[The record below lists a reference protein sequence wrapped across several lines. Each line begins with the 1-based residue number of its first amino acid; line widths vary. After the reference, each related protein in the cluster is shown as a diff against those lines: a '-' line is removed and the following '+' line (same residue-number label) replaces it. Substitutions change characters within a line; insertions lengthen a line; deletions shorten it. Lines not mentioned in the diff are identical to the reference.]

1 MFQEIDIQESLNGIY
16 WQKSSIKSGKAYII
30 VKALQFIYKGYAK
43 GFKSVN
49 ITYVVLR
56 GSTLN
61 FSLRATD
68 SGGEWFD
75 FDIQTRFDSLKEE
88 YTKEDFIFEPLSYM
102 KEQYVE
108 MATNLVN
115 NLIIYQD
122 VESVDV

>member
-1 MFQEIDIQESLNGIY
+1 
-16 WQKSSIKSGKAYII
+16 
-30 VKALQFIYKGYAK
+30 VKALQFIYKGCAK

-61 FSLRATD
+61 FAFKAVD
-68 SGGEWFD
+68 SKGKELE

-88 YTKEDFIFEPLSYM
+88 YKKEDFIFEPISYM
-102 KEQYVE
+102 KQEYFE
-108 MATNLVN
+108 IATNFVN
-115 NLIIYQD
+115 NLTIYQE

>member
-1 MFQEIDIQESLNGIY
+1 M
-16 WQKSSIKSGKAYII
+16 
-30 VKALQFIYKGYAK
+30 KALQFIYKGYAK
-43 GFKSVN
+43 GFKTVN
-49 ITYVVLR
+49 ISYVVLR

-115 NLIIYQD
+115 NLTIYQD

>member
-1 MFQEIDIQESLNGIY
+1 M
-16 WQKSSIKSGKAYII
+16 
-30 VKALQFIYKGYAK
+30 KALQFVYKGFAK
-43 GFKSVN
+43 GFKSVT
-49 ITYVVLR
+49 ISYVVLR

-68 SGGEWFD
+68 FGGEWFD

-115 NLIIYQD
+115 NLTIYQD

>member
-1 MFQEIDIQESLNGIY
+1 M
-16 WQKSSIKSGKAYII
+16 KAI
-30 VKALQFIYKGYAK
+30 QFIYKGYAK
-43 GFKSVN
+43 GFKSVT
-49 ITYVVLR
+49 ISYVVLR

-88 YTKEDFIFEPLSYM
+88 YKKEDFIFEPISYM

-108 MATNLVN
+108 MATNFVN
-115 NLIIYQD
+115 NLIVYQS

>member
-1 MFQEIDIQESLNGIY
+1 M
-16 WQKSSIKSGKAYII
+16 
-30 VKALQFIYKGYAK
+30 KALQFIYKGCAK

-61 FSLRATD
+61 FAFKAVD
-68 SGGEWFD
+68 SKGKELE

-88 YTKEDFIFEPLSYM
+88 YKKEDFIFEPISYM
-102 KEQYVE
+102 KQEYFE
-108 MATNLVN
+108 IATNFVN
-115 NLIIYQD
+115 NLTIYQE

>member
-1 MFQEIDIQESLNGIY
+1 M
-16 WQKSSIKSGKAYII
+16 KAI
-30 VKALQFIYKGYAK
+30 QFIYKGYAK

-49 ITYVVLR
+49 ITHVVLR

-61 FSLRATD
+61 FVLKTVNS
-68 SGGEWFD
+68 SGKEFN

-115 NLIIYQD
+115 NLTIYQD

>member
-1 MFQEIDIQESLNGIY
+1 M
-16 WQKSSIKSGKAYII
+16 KAI
-30 VKALQFIYKGYAK
+30 QFIYKGYAK

-49 ITYVVLR
+49 ITHVVLR

-61 FSLRATD
+61 FVLKTVNS
-68 SGGEWFD
+68 SGKEFN

-102 KEQYVE
+102 KERYVE

-115 NLIIYQD
+115 NLTIYQD

>member
-1 MFQEIDIQESLNGIY
+1 M
-16 WQKSSIKSGKAYII
+16 
-30 VKALQFIYKGYAK
+30 KALQFIYKGFAK

-49 ITYVVLR
+49 ISYVVLR

-61 FSLRATD
+61 FALKVVD
-68 SGGEWFD
+68 SSGKELE
-75 FDIQTRFDSLKEE
+75 FDIQTRFDSLREE

-108 MATNLVN
+108 IATNLVN
-115 NLIIYQD
+115 NLTIYQD

>member
-61 FSLRATD
+61 FAFKAVD
-68 SGGEWFD
+68 SSGKEFD

-88 YTKEDFIFEPLSYM
+88 YKKEDFIFEPISYM

-108 MATNLVN
+108 MATNFVN
-115 NLIIYQD
+115 NLIVYQS

>member
-1 MFQEIDIQESLNGIY
+1 M
-16 WQKSSIKSGKAYII
+16 KS
-30 VKALQFIYKGYAK
+30 LQFTYKGYAK
-43 GFKSVN
+43 GFKAVTISY
-49 ITYVVLR
+49 IVLR

-61 FSLRATD
+61 FALKVVD
-68 SGGEWFD
+68 SSGKELE

-88 YTKEDFIFEPLSYM
+88 YKKEDFIFEPISYM

-108 MATNLVN
+108 IATNLVN

>member
-1 MFQEIDIQESLNGIY
+1 M
-16 WQKSSIKSGKAYII
+16 
-30 VKALQFIYKGYAK
+30 KALQFIYKGYAK

-61 FSLRATD
+61 FALKAVD
-68 SGGEWFD
+68 SSGKELE
-75 FDIQTRFDSLKEE
+75 FDIQTRFDSLREE
-88 YTKEDFIFEPLSYM
+88 YKKDFIFEPLSYM

-108 MATNLVN
+108 IATNLVN
-115 NLIIYQD
+115 NLTIYQD

>member
-1 MFQEIDIQESLNGIY
+1 M
-16 WQKSSIKSGKAYII
+16 
-30 VKALQFIYKGYAK
+30 KALQFVYKGYAK

-49 ITYVVLR
+49 ITHVILR

-61 FSLRATD
+61 FAFKAVD
-68 SGGEWFD
+68 SSGKELE

-88 YTKEDFIFEPLSYM
+88 YKKEDFIFEPISYM

-108 MATNLVN
+108 IATNLVN
-115 NLIIYQD
+115 NLTIYQG